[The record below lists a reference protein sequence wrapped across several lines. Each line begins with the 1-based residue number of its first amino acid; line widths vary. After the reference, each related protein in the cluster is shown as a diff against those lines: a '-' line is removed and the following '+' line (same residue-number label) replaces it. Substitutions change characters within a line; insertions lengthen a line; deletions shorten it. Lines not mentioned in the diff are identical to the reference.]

1 MYHSFKRDKIRVM
14 SNKKSASK
22 YAPIIMTALL
32 VLIAIASVIW
42 IVLVKNSKGETV
54 SIVSNGITL
63 KTIDLNTAT
72 GELLFT
78 VINDPSD
85 ETAPY
90 IVDGNKPLGTHYNVI
105 RITREGAEIIDSDC
119 STHICIHEGITNSPA
134 KPIVCLPNRLLIT
147 VTGEKSETDTD
158 AVTY

>member
-1 MYHSFKRDKIRVM
+1 
-14 SNKKSASK
+14 
-22 YAPIIMTALL
+22 MTVLL
-32 VLIAIASVIW
+32 LLIAIASVIW
-42 IVLVKNSKGETV
+42 IVLVKNTKGETV

-63 KTIDLNTAT
+63 KTIDLNTVD

-85 ETAPY
+85 ENSPY
-90 IVDGNKPLGTHYNVI
+90 IVEGNKPLGNHYNVI

-119 STHICIHEGITNSPA
+119 STHICIHEGITDSPA
-134 KPIVCLPNRLLIT
+134 KPIVCLPNKLLIT
-147 VTGEKSETDTD
+147 VTGENTDTD

>member
-22 YAPIIMTALL
+22 YAPIIMTVLL
-32 VLIAIASVIW
+32 LLIAIASVIW
-42 IVLVKNSKGETV
+42 IVLVKNTKGETV
-54 SIVSNGITL
+54 TIASNGVTL
-63 KTIDLNTAT
+63 KTVDLNTID
-72 GELLFT
+72 GELILT

-85 ETAPY
+85 ENSPY
-90 IVDGNKPLGTHYNVI
+90 IVEGNKPLGNHYNII

-119 STHICIHEGITNSPA
+119 STHICIHEGITDSPA
-134 KPIVCLPNRLLIT
+134 KPIVCLPNKLLIT
-147 VTGEKSETDTD
+147 VTGENTDTD

>member
-22 YAPIIMTALL
+22 YAPIIMTVLL
-32 VLIAIASVIW
+32 LLIAIASVIW
-42 IVLVKNSKGETV
+42 IVLVKNTKGETV
-54 SIVSNGITL
+54 TIASNGVTL
-63 KTIDLNTAT
+63 KTVDLNTID
-72 GELLFT
+72 GELILT

-85 ETAPY
+85 ENSPY
-90 IVDGNKPLGTHYNVI
+90 IVEGNKPLGNHYNVI

-119 STHICIHEGITNSPA
+119 STHICIHEGITDSPA
-134 KPIVCLPNRLLIT
+134 KPIVCLPNKLLIT
-147 VTGEKSETDTD
+147 VTGENTDTD

>member
-22 YAPIIMTALL
+22 YAPIIMTVLL
-32 VLIAIASVIW
+32 LLIAIASVIW
-42 IVLVKNSKGETV
+42 IVLVKNTKGETV
-54 SIVSNGITL
+54 TIVSNGVTL
-63 KTIDLNTAT
+63 KTVDLNTID
-72 GELLFT
+72 GELVLT

-85 ETAPY
+85 ENSPY
-90 IVDGNKPLGTHYNVI
+90 IVEGNKPLGNHYNVI

-119 STHICIHEGITNSPA
+119 STHICIHEGITDSPA
-134 KPIVCLPNRLLIT
+134 KPIVCLPNKLLIT
-147 VTGEKSETDTD
+147 VTGENTDTD